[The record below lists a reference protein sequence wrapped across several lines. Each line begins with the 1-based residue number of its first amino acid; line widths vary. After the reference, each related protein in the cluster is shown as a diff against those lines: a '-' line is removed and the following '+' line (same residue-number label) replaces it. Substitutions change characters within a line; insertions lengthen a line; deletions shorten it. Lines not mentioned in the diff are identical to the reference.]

1 MICLTDGWGVHCDLH
16 VTARLNHAQWFTSW
30 KHLGQLPGLEWRRI
44 ETCKVCE
51 FTCGA
56 ARWFKCHLTT
66 NILNIAHSI
75 TARTHDTIMLIN
87 VHYHEA
93 KYHSSQKIKWQQI
106 DYNLRCKFNIIFLY
120 GEPNLCLISHAVL
133 TARWWSQWFRV
144 NSHSNRGRQ
153 VAAANTALCMHCLR
167 VMW

>member
-1 MICLTDGWGVHCDLH
+1 
-16 VTARLNHAQWFTSW
+16 
-30 KHLGQLPGLEWRRI
+30 
-44 ETCKVCE
+44 
-51 FTCGA
+51 
-56 ARWFKCHLTT
+56 
-66 NILNIAHSI
+66 
-75 TARTHDTIMLIN
+75 
-87 VHYHEA
+87 
-93 KYHSSQKIKWQQI
+93 
-106 DYNLRCKFNIIFLY
+106 LRCKFNIIFLY